1 MTHSTRSILLML
13 LFAGIPLVAQSSE
26 YMLFSPR
33 PVEGEVLM
41 PERGKEVLVKRI
53 TIKKGDTLSQLSRD
67 FSGKGSYFSQILLFN
82 DINDPNRIFAGKKLL
97 VPISMETALSKTPDT
112 GESTSKSLKK
122 DSVARSVPAKTT
134 VAKPAA
140 PAKEIRPVSKA
151 KVAKEKKLAPE
162 EMVDKRAEDSYAL
175 AINAYRAGKYQESL
189 SLFSRFLELYPSSSL
204 AADASLYKAE
214 SLLKLS
220 RQ

>member
-1 MTHSTRSILLML
+1 ML
-13 LFAGIPLVAQSSE
+13 LFVSIPLGAQGSE

-33 PVEGEVLM
+33 SVEGEVHM
-41 PERGKEVLVKRI
+41 PERGKEVLVKQI

-82 DINDPNRIFAGKKLL
+82 NINDPDRIFAGKKLL
-97 VPISMETALSKTPDT
+97 VPISIETARSKSPDT
-112 GESTSKSLKK
+112 GESISRSVNKG
-122 DSVARSVPAKTT
+122 SVAKSGPTKTA
-134 VAKPAA
+134 VVKPAA
-140 PAKEIRPVSKA
+140 PANEIRPVSAA
-151 KVAKEKKLAPE
+151 KVAKEKKLMPE
-162 EMVDKRAEDSYAL
+162 ELADKKAQDSYLL
-175 AINAYRAGKYQESL
+175 AIDAYREGKYQESL
-189 SLFSRFLELYPSSSL
+189 LLFSSFLELYPSSSL